1 METISKAIGAVII
14 VMVMLFAA
22 AVAGGTFLWMIY
34 DTSIPAFMPGLVER
48 GILASDLTWWQS
60 VQTVWVA
67 GLLWKSSSSTTKT
80 N

>member
-1 METISKAIGAVII
+1 METISKAIGAAIL
-14 VMVMLFAA
+14 VMAMIFVV

-34 DTSIPAFMPGLVER
+34 DTSVPAFLPGLVER

-67 GLLWKSSSSTTKT
+67 GLLIKGTTTVKS